1 MSVLPEKKRHS
12 CFGRILSGALAA
24 LMAVA
29 VMAGSTGVAHAA
41 STEHL
46 DSLKQQAT
54 DLEGQGESLQDQL
67 DALQGQANSKLSE
80 KALLEQQ
87 ISVISAQ
94 IVNTESLIAEYDTQI
109 ADKQVELEQ
118 AQQQEEAYYQLF
130 CERVRDME
138 EQGSMTYWSILFG
151 SSDFTD
157 LLDRIVFVGDVMNYD
172 QQMIQNLEDARQAVS
187 DAKTALETSQA
198 EQQAAKDNLEQQQQA
213 LADDEAAVDAAIA
226 EINSQADVY
235 EGQLAEI
242 QAQAADLDAQIAA
255 AQKAYDDQVAAEK
268 AAEEAAKQESAQEPS
283 GGNSSDGSSSGGSS
297 SGGSSSGGSSSSGSG
312 RISMVWPCSST
323 RVTSPFGYR
332 DSPTA
337 GASSYHQ
344 GIDIGAS
351 SGSPIYAA
359 ASGTVTD
366 AGYSSSRGNYVVIA
380 HGSGVSTV
388 YMHCSALYVSAG
400 DKVTQGETI
409 AAVGSTGI
417 STGPHLHFG
426 VIEDGVYV
434 NPRNYV

>member
-1 MSVLPEKKRHS
+1 MRHLAETREHFRLRRMIPGVLAT
-12 CFGRILSGALAA
+12 LTAAA
-24 LMAVA
+24 LLFGS
-29 VMAGSTGVAHAA
+29 AGTAWAA
-41 STEHL
+41 SSEQL
-46 DSLKQQAT
+46 DSLKDQASE
-54 DLEGQGESLQDQL
+54 LETQEDSLQGQL
-67 DALQGQANSKLSE
+67 DELENQANSKLEE

-87 ISVISAQ
+87 ISVLSAQ
-94 IVNTESLIAEYDTQI
+94 IANTEALIAEYDVQI
-109 ADKQVELEQ
+109 AQTQTELEEAQ
-118 AQQQEEAYYQLF
+118 AKEAEYYQLF
-130 CERVRDME
+130 CERFRDME
-138 EQGSMTYWSILFG
+138 EQGSVTYWSILFG
-151 SSDFTD
+151 SASFTD
-157 LLDRIVFVGDVMNYD
+157 LLDRLNFVGDVMDYD
-172 QQMIQNLEDARQAVS
+172 QQMVEALGEARQAVA
-187 DAKTALETSQA
+187 DAKAALETSQA
-198 EQQAAKDNLEQQQQA
+198 EQQAAKAALEEQQSA
-213 LADDEAAVDAAIA
+213 LAADEAAVDAAIA

-235 EGQLAEI
+235 ESQLAELT
-242 QAQAADLDAQIAA
+242 AQAAELDEQIAA

-268 AAEEAAKQESAQEPS
+268 AAEEAAKDNAS
-283 GGNSSDGSSSGGSS
+283 NSGGSGS
-297 SGGSSSGGSSSSGSG
+297 SGSASSGSG

-323 RVTSPFGYR
+323 RITSNFGYR

-359 ASGTVTD
+359 ASGTVTE
-366 AGYSSSRGNYVVIA
+366 AGYSSSRGNYAVIS

-400 DKVTQGETI
+400 DSVSQGETI

>member
-1 MSVLPEKKRHS
+1 MEGRRSAH
-12 CFGRILSGALAA
+12 FGRLVSATLAL

-29 VMAGSTGVAHAA
+29 LTAGFSGVAQAA
-41 STEHL
+41 STEQL
-46 DSLKQQAT
+46 DSLKAQASN
-54 DLEGQGESLQDQL
+54 LEGQDASLQAQL
-67 DALQGQANSKLSE
+67 DDLQGQANSKLDE
-80 KALLEQQ
+80 KAVLEQQ
-87 ISVISAQ
+87 ISVVSAQ
-94 IVNTESLIAEYDTQI
+94 IANTEALIAEYDVQI

-118 AQQQEEAYYQLF
+118 AQAEEQQYYALF
-130 CERVRDME
+130 CQRVRDME
-138 EQGSMTYWSILFG
+138 EQGSVSYWSILFG

-157 LLDRIVFVGDVMNYD
+157 LLDRIVFVGDVMDYD
-172 QQMIQNLEDARQAVS
+172 QQMVENLKNARQAVA

-198 EQQAAKDNLEQQQQA
+198 EQQDAKDALESQQA
-213 LADDEAAVDAAIA
+213 ELAADEAAVDAAIA

-235 EGQLAEI
+235 EDQLA
-242 QAQAADLDAQIAA
+242 QLRAQAADLDAQIAQ
-255 AQKAYDDQVAAEK
+255 AQKDYDAQVAAEK
-268 AAEEAAKQESAQEPS
+268 AAAEKAEADKQAAQKPS
-283 GGNSSDGSSSGGSS
+283 NSGSSGNSSSGSSA
-297 SGGSSSGGSSSSGSG
+297 SGSG
-312 RISMVWPCSST
+312 RISMVWPCGST
-323 RVTSPFGYR
+323 RITSNFGYR

-351 SGSPIYAA
+351 TGTGIYAA

-366 AGYSSSRGNYVVIA
+366 AGYSSSRGNYIVIS

-400 DKVTQGETI
+400 DSVTQGETI

>member
-12 CFGRILSGALAA
+12 CFERILSGTLAT

-29 VMAGSTGVAHAA
+29 VMAGSAGVAHAA

-94 IVNTESLIAEYDTQI
+94 IVNTESLIAEYDAQI

-138 EQGSMTYWSILFG
+138 EQGSTSYWSILFG

-157 LLDRIVFVGDVMNYD
+157 LLDRLVFVGDVMDYD
-172 QQMIQNLEDARQAVS
+172 QQMVQNLEDARQAVA

-198 EQQAAKDNLEQQQQA
+198 EQQAAKDDLEQQQQA

-268 AAEEAAKQESAQEPS
+268 AAAEAAKKAEEEAAKQESQKPS
-283 GGNSSDGSSSGGSS
+283 GGGSSNGG
-297 SGGSSSGGSSSSGSG
+297 SSGGSSSSGSG
-312 RISMVWPCSST
+312 RISMVWPCGST
-323 RVTSPFGYR
+323 RITSNFGYR

-351 SGSPIYAA
+351 TGTGIYAA

-366 AGYSSSRGNYVVIA
+366 AGYSSSRGNYVVIS

>member
-1 MSVLPEKKRHS
+1 MRH
-12 CFGRILSGALAA
+12 FVDGTRHARWRRLLSGTLAL

-29 VMAGSTGVAHAA
+29 LMTGFSGVARAA
-41 STEHL
+41 SSEQL
-46 DSLKQQAT
+46 DSLKEQASS
-54 DLEGQGESLQDQL
+54 LEGQDASLQAQL
-67 DALQGQANSKLSE
+67 DELQGQANSKLDE

-87 ISVISAQ
+87 ISVVSAQ
-94 IVNTESLIAEYDTQI
+94 IANTEALIAEYDVQI

-118 AQQQEEAYYQLF
+118 AQAEEAEYYALF

-138 EQGSMTYWSILFG
+138 EQGSVSYWSILFG

-157 LLDRIVFVGDVMNYD
+157 LLDRIVFVGDVMDYD
-172 QQMIQNLEDARQAVS
+172 QQMVENLEAARQAVA
-187 DAKTALETSQA
+187 DAKAGLETSQA
-198 EQQAAKDNLEQQQQA
+198 EQQDAKAALESQEA
-213 LADDEAAVDAAIA
+213 ELAKDEAAVDAAIA
-226 EINSQADVY
+226 EINSQADLY
-235 EGQLAEI
+235 EGQLAELR
-242 QAQAADLDAQIAA
+242 AQAADLDAQIAE

-268 AAEEAAKQESAQEPS
+268 AAAEKAEAEKQETQTQTPSNSAS
-283 GGNSSDGSSSGGSS
+283 SNSSSSNTSSSGSS
-297 SGGSSSGGSSSSGSG
+297 ASGSG
-312 RISMVWPCSST
+312 RISMVWPCGST
-323 RVTSPFGYR
+323 RITSNFGYR

-351 SGSPIYAA
+351 TGTGIYAA
-359 ASGTVTD
+359 ASGTVTE
-366 AGYSSSRGNYVVIA
+366 AGYSSSRGNYVVIS

-400 DKVTQGETI
+400 DSVTQGETI

>member
-1 MSVLPEKKRHS
+1 MRLFMEGRRQA
-12 CFGRILSGALAA
+12 CFGRLVSATLAL

-29 VMAGSTGVAHAA
+29 LMAGFSGVAQAA
-41 STEHL
+41 STEQL
-46 DSLKQQAT
+46 DSLKAQASN
-54 DLEGQGESLQDQL
+54 LEGQDASLQAQL
-67 DALQGQANSKLSE
+67 DDLQGQANSKLDE

-87 ISVISAQ
+87 ISVVSAQ
-94 IVNTESLIAEYDTQI
+94 IANTEALIAEYDVQI

-118 AQQQEEAYYQLF
+118 AQAEEQQYYTLF
-130 CERVRDME
+130 CQRVRDME
-138 EQGSMTYWSILFG
+138 EQGSVSYWSILFG

-157 LLDRIVFVGDVMNYD
+157 LLDRIVFVGDVMDYD
-172 QQMIQNLEDARQAVS
+172 QQMVENLKNARQAVD

-198 EQQAAKDNLEQQQQA
+198 EQQDAKAALESQEA
-213 LADDEAAVDAAIA
+213 ELAEDEAAVDAAIA

-235 EGQLAEI
+235 EDQLA
-242 QAQAADLDAQIAA
+242 QLRAQAADLDAQIAQ

-268 AAEEAAKQESAQEPS
+268 AAAEKAAADKKAEEEAAQNQKPS
-283 GGNSSDGSSSGGSS
+283 NGGSSDSGSSSG
-297 SGGSSSGGSSSSGSG
+297 SSSGSG
-312 RISMVWPCSST
+312 RISMVWPCGST
-323 RVTSPFGYR
+323 RITSNFGYR

-351 SGSPIYAA
+351 TGTGIYAA

-366 AGYSSSRGNYVVIA
+366 AGYSSSRGNYVVIS

-388 YMHCSALYVSAG
+388 YMHCSALYVSTG